1 MTNIQ
6 AIITGF
12 CMLGDIKKELSA
24 LEKQCQDENE
34 MPDVA
39 KHYYVGH
46 HDKGNVF

>member
-24 LEKQCQDENE
+24 LEKQCQDEN
-34 MPDVA
+34 DVA

-46 HDKGNVF
+46 HEKENVF